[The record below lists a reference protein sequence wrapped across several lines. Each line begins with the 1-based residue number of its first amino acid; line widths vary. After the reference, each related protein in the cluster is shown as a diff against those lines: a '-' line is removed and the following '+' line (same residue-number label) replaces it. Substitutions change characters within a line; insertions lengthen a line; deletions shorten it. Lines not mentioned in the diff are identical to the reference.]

1 MQYNHP
7 ILPAYTFLNGTMSFS
22 HFCSSLG
29 LAAPYLSF
37 GSTISIA
44 PTLPMVSND
53 ATRLAAVEA
62 TTALQQCI
70 TDKMATLQAIEKKAA
85 KTHARVRIIALLL
98 EEEQASTTALEA
110 EAEAEAAVATLQLAP
125 TTVSSSSA
133 PLPPPSGGDAVVA
146 MIHVLACRLQN
157 IHFLVSTILNPSSTC
172 YAYWHDQVLLTL
184 KCYELAD
191 HILFDTPPIN
201 DPA

>member
-1 MQYNHP
+1 M
-7 ILPAYTFLNGTMSFS
+7 AGD
-22 HFCSSLG
+22 
-29 LAAPYLSF
+29 
-37 GSTISIA
+37 
-44 PTLPMVSND
+44 ND
-53 ATRLAAVEA
+53 TRLAVVEA
-62 TTALQQCI
+62 TAALPQCI
-70 TDKMATLQAIEKKAA
+70 TDKMATQQVAEKKAVEA
-85 KTHARVRIIALLL
+85 CARIRVIALLL